1 MSELEEKLPIIALD
15 VGTGRIGV
23 AILRNDILI
32 NHLDIISRD
41 GSEFEKI
48 TKIVEDENVKTIVIG
63 LPKTLK
69 AEIGPQ
75 AEKVL
80 QFVDELKVHLASFFS
95 LEIVLWDER
104 FTSVIAHRMFRA
116 IGLTS
121 KKERKIKDSLEAE
134 LILESYINY
143 LRRELRKKDQQEPQ
157 LEKKA
162 QIHREREK
170 QKEPRGLR
178 DPIRRK
184 KFPD

>member
-1 MSELEEKLPIIALD
+1 MSKSDERLPMIALD

-23 AILRNDILI
+23 AILRDAILFI

-41 GSEFEKI
+41 GSEFEKVAS
-48 TKIVEDENVKTIVIG
+48 IVKDENVKTIVIG

-80 QFVDELKVHLASFFS
+80 QFVDELRLHLISPPPV
-95 LEIVLWDER
+95 EIVLWDER

-143 LRRELRKKDQQEPQ
+143 LRRELRKKEQQEN
-157 LEKKA
+157 
-162 QIHREREK
+162 QIQQESR
-170 QKEPRGLR
+170 KEHQV
-178 DPIRRK
+178 RK
-184 KFPD
+184 KPQR

>member
-1 MSELEEKLPIIALD
+1 MSKSDERLPMIALD

-23 AILRNDILI
+23 AILRDAILFT

-41 GSEFEKI
+41 GSEFEKVAS
-48 TKIVEDENVKTIVIG
+48 IVKDENVKTIVIG

-80 QFVDELKVHLASFFS
+80 QFVDELRLHLISPPPV
-95 LEIVLWDER
+95 EIVLWDER

-143 LRRELRKKDQQEPQ
+143 LRRELRKKEQQEN
-157 LEKKA
+157 
-162 QIHREREK
+162 QIQ
-170 QKEPRGLR
+170 QKSRKEQEHQV
-178 DPIRRK
+178 RK
-184 KFPD
+184 KPQR

>member
-1 MSELEEKLPIIALD
+1 MSKSDERLPMIALD

-23 AILRNDILI
+23 AILRDAILFI
-32 NHLDIISRD
+32 NHLDIILRD
-41 GSEFEKI
+41 GSEFEKVAS
-48 TKIVEDENVKTIVIG
+48 IVKDENVKTIVIG

-80 QFVDELKVHLASFFS
+80 QFVDELRLHLISPPPV
-95 LEIVLWDER
+95 EIVLWDER

-143 LRRELRKKDQQEPQ
+143 LRRELRKKEQQEN
-157 LEKKA
+157 
-162 QIHREREK
+162 QIQQESR
-170 QKEPRGLR
+170 KEQEHQV
-178 DPIRRK
+178 RK
-184 KFPD
+184 KPQR

>member
-1 MSELEEKLPIIALD
+1 VSKSDERLPMIALD

-23 AILRNDILI
+23 AILRDAILFI

-41 GSEFEKI
+41 GSEFEKVAS
-48 TKIVEDENVKTIVIG
+48 IVKDENVKTIVIG

-80 QFVDELKVHLASFFS
+80 QFVDELRLHLISPPPV
-95 LEIVLWDER
+95 EIVLWDER
-104 FTSVIAHRMFRA
+104 FTSVIAHRIFRA

-143 LRRELRKKDQQEPQ
+143 LRRELRKKEQQEN
-157 LEKKA
+157 
-162 QIHREREK
+162 QIQQESR
-170 QKEPRGLR
+170 KEHQV
-178 DPIRRK
+178 RK
-184 KFPD
+184 KPQR

>member
-1 MSELEEKLPIIALD
+1 MSKSDERLPMIALD

-23 AILRNDILI
+23 AILRDAILFI

-41 GSEFEKI
+41 GSEFEKVAS
-48 TKIVEDENVKTIVIG
+48 IVKDENVKTIVIG

-80 QFVDELKVHLASFFS
+80 QFVDELRLHLISPPPV
-95 LEIVLWDER
+95 EIVLWDER
-104 FTSVIAHRMFRA
+104 FTSVIAHRIFRA

-143 LRRELRKKDQQEPQ
+143 LRRELRKKEQQEN
-157 LEKKA
+157 
-162 QIHREREK
+162 QIQQESR
-170 QKEPRGLR
+170 KEHQV
-178 DPIRRK
+178 RK
-184 KFPD
+184 KPQR

>member
-1 MSELEEKLPIIALD
+1 MSKSDERLPMIALD

-23 AILRNDILI
+23 AILRDAILFI

-41 GSEFEKI
+41 GSEFEKVAS
-48 TKIVEDENVKTIVIG
+48 IVKDENVKTIVIG

-80 QFVDELKVHLASFFS
+80 QFVDELRLHLISPPPV
-95 LEIVLWDER
+95 EIVLWDER
-104 FTSVIAHRMFRA
+104 FTSVIAHRIFRA

-143 LRRELRKKDQQEPQ
+143 LRRELRKKEQQEN
-157 LEKKA
+157 
-162 QIHREREK
+162 QIQQES
-170 QKEPRGLR
+170 
-178 DPIRRK
+178 RK
-184 KFPD
+184 KQEHQVRKKPQR

>member
-1 MSELEEKLPIIALD
+1 MSKSDERLPMIALD

-23 AILRNDILI
+23 AILRDAILFI

-41 GSEFEKI
+41 GSEFEKVAS
-48 TKIVEDENVKTIVIG
+48 IVKDENVKTIVIG

-80 QFVDELKVHLASFFS
+80 QFVDELRLHLISPPPV
-95 LEIVLWDER
+95 EIVLWDER

-143 LRRELRKKDQQEPQ
+143 LRRELRKKEQQEN
-157 LEKKA
+157 
-162 QIHREREK
+162 QIQQESR
-170 QKEPRGLR
+170 KEQEQQV
-178 DPIRRK
+178 RK
-184 KFPD
+184 KPQK

>member
-1 MSELEEKLPIIALD
+1 MSKSDERLPMIALD

-23 AILRNDILI
+23 AILRDAILFI

-41 GSEFEKI
+41 GSEFEKVAS
-48 TKIVEDENVKTIVIG
+48 IVKDENVKTIVIG

-80 QFVDELKVHLASFFS
+80 QFVDELRLHLISPPPV
-95 LEIVLWDER
+95 EIVLWDER
-104 FTSVIAHRMFRA
+104 FTSVIAHRIFRA

-143 LRRELRKKDQQEPQ
+143 LRRELRKKEQQEN
-157 LEKKA
+157 
-162 QIHREREK
+162 QIQ
-170 QKEPRGLR
+170 QKSRKEQEHQV
-178 DPIRRK
+178 RK
-184 KFPD
+184 KPQR

>member
-1 MSELEEKLPIIALD
+1 MSKSDERLPMIALD

-23 AILRNDILI
+23 AILRDAILFI

-41 GSEFEKI
+41 GSEFEKVAS
-48 TKIVEDENVKTIVIG
+48 IVKDENVKTIVIG

-80 QFVDELKVHLASFFS
+80 QFVDELRLHLISPPPV
-95 LEIVLWDER
+95 EIVLWDER
-104 FTSVIAHRMFRA
+104 FTSVIAHRIFRA

-143 LRRELRKKDQQEPQ
+143 LRRELRKKEQQEN
-157 LEKKA
+157 
-162 QIHREREK
+162 QIQQESR
-170 QKEPRGLR
+170 KEQEHQV
-178 DPIRRK
+178 RK
-184 KFPD
+184 KPQR

>member
-1 MSELEEKLPIIALD
+1 MSKSDERLPMIALD

-23 AILRNDILI
+23 AILRDAILFI

-41 GSEFEKI
+41 GSEFEKVAS
-48 TKIVEDENVKTIVIG
+48 IVKDENVKTIVIG

-80 QFVDELKVHLASFFS
+80 QFVDELRLHLISPPPV
-95 LEIVLWDER
+95 EIVLWDER

-143 LRRELRKKDQQEPQ
+143 LRRELRKKEQQEN
-157 LEKKA
+157 
-162 QIHREREK
+162 QIQQESR
-170 QKEPRGLR
+170 KEQEHQV
-178 DPIRRK
+178 RK
-184 KFPD
+184 KLQR

>member
-1 MSELEEKLPIIALD
+1 VSKSDERLPMIALD

-23 AILRNDILI
+23 AILRDAILFI

-41 GSEFEKI
+41 GSEFEKVAS
-48 TKIVEDENVKTIVIG
+48 IVKDENVKTIVIG

-80 QFVDELKVHLASFFS
+80 QFVDELRLHLISPPPV
-95 LEIVLWDER
+95 EIVLWDER

-143 LRRELRKKDQQEPQ
+143 LRRELRKKEQQEN
-157 LEKKA
+157 
-162 QIHREREK
+162 QIQ
-170 QKEPRGLR
+170 QKSRKEQEHQV
-178 DPIRRK
+178 RK
-184 KFPD
+184 KPQR

>member
-1 MSELEEKLPIIALD
+1 MSKSDERLPMIALD

-23 AILRNDILI
+23 AILRDAILFT

-41 GSEFEKI
+41 GSEFEKVAS
-48 TKIVEDENVKTIVIG
+48 IVKDENVKTIVIG

-80 QFVDELKVHLASFFS
+80 QFVDELRLHLISPPPV
-95 LEIVLWDER
+95 EIVLWDER

-143 LRRELRKKDQQEPQ
+143 LRRELRKKEQQEN
-157 LEKKA
+157 
-162 QIHREREK
+162 QIQQESR
-170 QKEPRGLR
+170 KEHQV
-178 DPIRRK
+178 RK
-184 KFPD
+184 KPQR

>member
-1 MSELEEKLPIIALD
+1 VSKSDERLPMIALD

-23 AILRNDILI
+23 AILRDAILFI

-41 GSEFEKI
+41 GLEFEKVAS
-48 TKIVEDENVKTIVIG
+48 IVKDENVKTIVIG

-80 QFVDELKVHLASFFS
+80 QFVDELRLHLISPPPV
-95 LEIVLWDER
+95 EIVLWDER

-143 LRRELRKKDQQEPQ
+143 LRRELRKKEQQEN
-157 LEKKA
+157 
-162 QIHREREK
+162 QIQ
-170 QKEPRGLR
+170 QKSRKEQEHQV
-178 DPIRRK
+178 RK
-184 KFPD
+184 KPQR

>member
-1 MSELEEKLPIIALD
+1 MSKSDERLPMIALD

-23 AILRNDILI
+23 AILRDAILFI

-41 GSEFEKI
+41 GLEFEKVAS
-48 TKIVEDENVKTIVIG
+48 IVKDENVKTIVIG

-80 QFVDELKVHLASFFS
+80 QFVDELRLHLISPPPV
-95 LEIVLWDER
+95 EIVLWDER

-143 LRRELRKKDQQEPQ
+143 LRRELRKKEQQEN
-157 LEKKA
+157 
-162 QIHREREK
+162 QIQ
-170 QKEPRGLR
+170 QKSRKEQEHQV
-178 DPIRRK
+178 RK
-184 KFPD
+184 KPQR

>member
-1 MSELEEKLPIIALD
+1 MIALD

-23 AILRNDILI
+23 AILRDAILFI

-41 GSEFEKI
+41 GSEFEKVAS
-48 TKIVEDENVKTIVIG
+48 IVKDENVKTIVIG

-80 QFVDELKVHLASFFS
+80 QFVDELRLHLISPPPV
-95 LEIVLWDER
+95 EIVLWDER
-104 FTSVIAHRMFRA
+104 FTSVIAHRIFRA

-143 LRRELRKKDQQEPQ
+143 LRRELRKKEQQEN
-157 LEKKA
+157 
-162 QIHREREK
+162 QIQ
-170 QKEPRGLR
+170 QKSRKEQEHQV
-178 DPIRRK
+178 RK
-184 KFPD
+184 KPQR

>member
-1 MSELEEKLPIIALD
+1 MSKSDERLPMIALD

-23 AILRNDILI
+23 AILRDAILFI

-41 GSEFEKI
+41 GSEFEKVAS
-48 TKIVEDENVKTIVIG
+48 IVKDENVKTIVIG

-80 QFVDELKVHLASFFS
+80 QFVDELRLHLISPPPV
-95 LEIVLWDER
+95 EIVLWDER

-143 LRRELRKKDQQEPQ
+143 LRRELRKKEQQEN
-157 LEKKA
+157 
-162 QIHREREK
+162 QIQ
-170 QKEPRGLR
+170 QKSRKEQEHQV
-178 DPIRRK
+178 RK
-184 KFPD
+184 KPQR

>member
-1 MSELEEKLPIIALD
+1 MSKSDERLPMIALD

-23 AILRNDILI
+23 AILRDAILFI

-41 GSEFEKI
+41 GSEFEKVAS
-48 TKIVEDENVKTIVIG
+48 IVKDENVKTIVIG

-69 AEIGPQ
+69 GEIGPQ
-75 AEKVL
+75 AVKVL
-80 QFVDELKVHLASFFS
+80 QFVDELRLHLISPPPV
-95 LEIVLWDER
+95 EIVLWDER

-143 LRRELRKKDQQEPQ
+143 LRRELRKKEQQEN
-157 LEKKA
+157 
-162 QIHREREK
+162 QIQ
-170 QKEPRGLR
+170 QKSRKEQEHQV
-178 DPIRRK
+178 RK
-184 KFPD
+184 KPQR

>member
-1 MSELEEKLPIIALD
+1 MSKSDERLPMIALD

-23 AILRNDILI
+23 AILRDAILFI

-41 GSEFEKI
+41 GSEFEKVSS
-48 TKIVEDENVKTIVIG
+48 IVKDENVKTIVIG

-80 QFVDELKVHLASFFS
+80 QFVDELRLHLISPPPV
-95 LEIVLWDER
+95 EIVLWDER
-104 FTSVIAHRMFRA
+104 FTSVIAHRIFRA

-143 LRRELRKKDQQEPQ
+143 LRRELRKKEQQEN
-157 LEKKA
+157 
-162 QIHREREK
+162 QIQQES
-170 QKEPRGLR
+170 
-178 DPIRRK
+178 RK
-184 KFPD
+184 KQEHQVRKKPQR

>member
-1 MSELEEKLPIIALD
+1 MSKSDERLPMIALD

-23 AILRNDILI
+23 AILRDAILFI
-32 NHLDIISRD
+32 NHLDIILRD
-41 GSEFEKI
+41 GSEFEKVAS
-48 TKIVEDENVKTIVIG
+48 IVKDENVKTIVIG

-80 QFVDELKVHLASFFS
+80 QFVDELRLHLISPPPV
-95 LEIVLWDER
+95 EIVLWDER

-143 LRRELRKKDQQEPQ
+143 LRRELRKKEQQEN
-157 LEKKA
+157 
-162 QIHREREK
+162 QIQQESRKEQER
-170 QKEPRGLR
+170 QV
-178 DPIRRK
+178 RK
-184 KFPD
+184 KPQR

>member
-1 MSELEEKLPIIALD
+1 MSKSDERLPMIALD

-23 AILRNDILI
+23 AILRDAILFI

-41 GSEFEKI
+41 GSEFEKVAS
-48 TKIVEDENVKTIVIG
+48 IVKDENVKTIVIG

-80 QFVDELKVHLASFFS
+80 QFVDELRLHLISPPPV
-95 LEIVLWDER
+95 EIVLWDER

-143 LRRELRKKDQQEPQ
+143 LRRELRKKKQQEN
-157 LEKKA
+157 
-162 QIHREREK
+162 QI
-170 QKEPRGLR
+170 
-178 DPIRRK
+178 
-184 KFPD
+184 

>member
-1 MSELEEKLPIIALD
+1 MSKSDERLPMIALD

-23 AILRNDILI
+23 AILRDAILFT

-41 GSEFEKI
+41 GSEFEKVAS
-48 TKIVEDENVKTIVIG
+48 IVKDENVKTIVIG

-80 QFVDELKVHLASFFS
+80 QFVDELRLHLISPPPV
-95 LEIVLWDER
+95 EIVLWDER

-143 LRRELRKKDQQEPQ
+143 LRRELRKKEQQEN
-157 LEKKA
+157 
-162 QIHREREK
+162 QIQQESR
-170 QKEPRGLR
+170 KEQEHQV
-178 DPIRRK
+178 RK
-184 KFPD
+184 KPQR

>member
-1 MSELEEKLPIIALD
+1 MIALD

-23 AILRNDILI
+23 AILRDAILFI

-41 GSEFEKI
+41 GSEFEKVAS
-48 TKIVEDENVKTIVIG
+48 IVKDENVKTIVIG

-80 QFVDELKVHLASFFS
+80 QFVDELRLHLISPPPV
-95 LEIVLWDER
+95 EIVLWDER
-104 FTSVIAHRMFRA
+104 FTSVIAHRIFRA

-143 LRRELRKKDQQEPQ
+143 LRRELRKKEQQEN
-157 LEKKA
+157 
-162 QIHREREK
+162 QIQQESR
-170 QKEPRGLR
+170 KEHQV
-178 DPIRRK
+178 RK
-184 KFPD
+184 KPQR

>member
-1 MSELEEKLPIIALD
+1 MIALD

-23 AILRNDILI
+23 AILRDAILFI

-41 GSEFEKI
+41 GSEFEKVAS
-48 TKIVEDENVKTIVIG
+48 IVKDENVKTIVIG

-80 QFVDELKVHLASFFS
+80 QFVDELRLHLISPPPV
-95 LEIVLWDER
+95 EIVLWDER

-143 LRRELRKKDQQEPQ
+143 LRRELRKKEQQEN
-157 LEKKA
+157 
-162 QIHREREK
+162 QIQQES
-170 QKEPRGLR
+170 
-178 DPIRRK
+178 RK
-184 KFPD
+184 KQEH

>member
-1 MSELEEKLPIIALD
+1 MIALD

-23 AILRNDILI
+23 AILRDAILFT

-41 GSEFEKI
+41 GSEFEKVAS
-48 TKIVEDENVKTIVIG
+48 IVKDENVKTIVIG

-80 QFVDELKVHLASFFS
+80 QFVDELRLHLISPPPV
-95 LEIVLWDER
+95 EIVLWDER
-104 FTSVIAHRMFRA
+104 FTSVIAHRIFRA

-143 LRRELRKKDQQEPQ
+143 LRRELRKKEQQEN
-157 LEKKA
+157 
-162 QIHREREK
+162 QIQQESR
-170 QKEPRGLR
+170 KEHQV
-178 DPIRRK
+178 RK
-184 KFPD
+184 KPQR

>member
-1 MSELEEKLPIIALD
+1 MSKSDERLPMIALD

-23 AILRNDILI
+23 AILRDAILFT

-41 GSEFEKI
+41 GSEFEKVAS
-48 TKIVEDENVKTIVIG
+48 IVKDENVKTIVIG

-80 QFVDELKVHLASFFS
+80 QFVDELRLHLISPPPV
-95 LEIVLWDER
+95 EIVLWDER

-143 LRRELRKKDQQEPQ
+143 LRRELRKKEQQEN
-157 LEKKA
+157 
-162 QIHREREK
+162 QIQQESRKEQER
-170 QKEPRGLR
+170 QV
-178 DPIRRK
+178 RK
-184 KFPD
+184 KPQR

>member
-1 MSELEEKLPIIALD
+1 MSKSDERLPMIALD

-23 AILRNDILI
+23 AILRDAILFI

-41 GSEFEKI
+41 GSEFEKVAS
-48 TKIVEDENVKTIVIG
+48 IVKDENVKTIVIG

-80 QFVDELKVHLASFFS
+80 QFVDELRLHLISPPPV
-95 LEIVLWDER
+95 EIVLWDER

-143 LRRELRKKDQQEPQ
+143 LRRELRKKEQQEN
-157 LEKKA
+157 
-162 QIHREREK
+162 QIQQESR
-170 QKEPRGLR
+170 KEQEHQV
-178 DPIRRK
+178 RK
-184 KFPD
+184 KPQR